1 MTGDK
6 IPAPAPGWPAQSLHQ
21 LRSSLQPTGFVGEW
35 EDRAPGRNQVGAWQ
49 TSIPP
54 GDAQLP
60 GTRHG
65 CTYKPHTGRTVPHVT
80 YLTRLFQ
87 PLPTPQQGCWNT
99 AFVFLRRGFICK
111 DLHISSRGV
120 QFELQGITRGTV
132 LTRGL
137 VTTGTNTRCECCKN
151 NFSRIQPLWK
161 LFRNK
166 RTLLTKLISNPLDF
180 AYPKCCV

>member
-1 MTGDK
+1 MR
-6 IPAPAPGWPAQSLHQ
+6 
-21 LRSSLQPTGFVGEW
+21 RSCTW
-35 EDRAPGRNQVGAWQ
+35 EKSGGGLADQHPPWGRSA
-49 TSIPP
+49 
-54 GDAQLP
+54 
-60 GTRHG
+60 TRHQTRLHLQT
-65 CTYKPHTGRTVPHVT
+65 TYRAYGFTHVT

-120 QFELQGITRGTV
+120 QSELQGITRGTV

-151 NFSRIQPLWK
+151 NFSKFSLCENCSGIREHYLQN
-161 LFRNK
+161 LFQI
-166 RTLLTKLISNPLDF
+166 L
-180 AYPKCCV
+180 